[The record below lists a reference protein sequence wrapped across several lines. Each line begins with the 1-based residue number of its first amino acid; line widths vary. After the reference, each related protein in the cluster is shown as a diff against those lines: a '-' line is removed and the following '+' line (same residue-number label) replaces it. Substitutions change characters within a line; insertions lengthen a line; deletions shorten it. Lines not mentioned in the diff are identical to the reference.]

1 MGIPHITTQLF
12 RAEVLVHFPPC
23 PGDDGSAE
31 SPSECSCYGPKNG
44 CSHPQSCDMI
54 KAQWSDLAAGL
65 LKHEYHVETLG
76 GKNHSYPFISIHSLY
91 FIVFHCISLLRV
103 SKLSKLWQSV
113 LKTGQHTGSNL
124 PNQAFAPQ
132 PAPLWIH
139 WALRCPHGCLQEET
153 NSCHW
158 CVQLLQC
165 LLGVPDWQRSL
176 SNDKPGAAARG
187 DGTLG

>member
-1 MGIPHITTQLF
+1 MFSMNIMLRHWG
-12 RAEVLVHFPPC
+12 E
-23 PGDDGSAE
+23 
-31 SPSECSCYGPKNG
+31 K
-44 CSHPQSCDMI
+44 
-54 KAQWSDLAAGL
+54 
-65 LKHEYHVETLG
+65 
-76 GKNHSYPFISIHSLY
+76 PFISIHIHS
-91 FIVFHCISLLRV
+91 FIVFHCISLYFS
-103 SKLSKLWQSV
+103 SKLSKLWQSG

-187 DGTLG
+187 DGTLGFGPRMPSHCHHCHHGHVSKLGTPKSHGVWYNMV